1 MADDL
6 LEIGAFNESGRGLPV
21 NLSRPGPALPFSPL
35 IQQAYA
41 PTPRARLGWAAG
53 LLECRDVPLDE
64 AHGLA
69 PADTVHLAARRLLDD
84 GADWVAVLDGDRFR
98 GVVWADDVIRCVA
111 DDRVPSNI
119 GSLVSAQIPTC
130 APGSALVDAVRQMI
144 ATWIRRLP
152 VVGDHGRLVGI
163 LPLAA
168 AAQAAGRDPAVR
180 DVLESAGA
188 DLFAR
193 RWR

>member
-6 LEIGAFNESGRGLPV
+6 LEIGAFNESGRGLPIS
-21 NLSRPGPALPFSPL
+21 LSRPGPALPFSPL
-35 IQQAYA
+35 VQQAYA
-41 PTPRARLGWAAG
+41 PSPRARLGWAAG
-53 LLECRDVPLDE
+53 LIECREVPLDDP
-64 AHGLA
+64 HGLHA
-69 PADTVHLAARRLLDD
+69 TDSVRLAARRLLDD
-84 GADWVAVLDGDRFR
+84 EAGWLAVLDGGRFL
-98 GVVWADDVIRCVA
+98 GVVWADDILDCVA

-119 GSLVSAQIPTC
+119 GSLLSEQIPTC
-130 APGSALVDAVRQMI
+130 APRTALVDAVRQMI
-144 ATWIRRLP
+144 ATWNRRLP
-152 VVGDHGRLVGI
+152 VVGDHDQLVGI

-180 DVLESAGA
+180 DVLESATP